1 MINVDF
7 ADVRS
12 VMADAGMG
20 VVTIGRASG
29 ADRAIQAAEAALAS
43 PLLDIELRAVT
54 GAPPPPLRR
63 AFLLRAPRRA
73 LPAPWLFGR
82 PHPLPRPTP
91 VPPGLVYS
99 VVGDP
104 SMSLQEVSVVAQTL
118 AATVDPDAQLI
129 FGASVTADLS
139 DEIVVTLVATGF
151 APPPPRAGDDD
162 GMRSSGRPQLD
173 GSIDLFDYRPPST
186 SVLDGREAPSLDG
199 ALGRDADY
207 LDRRVWGP
215 Q

>member
-1 MINVDF
+1 M
-7 ADVRS
+7 RRRRRRPHS
-12 VMADAGMG
+12 
-20 VVTIGRASG
+20 S
-29 ADRAIQAAEAALAS
+29 
-43 PLLDIELRAVT
+43 LRALRRT
-54 GAPPPPLRR
+54 TPEAIDGSDALTPSLAPPPSL
-63 AFLLRAPRRA
+63 A
-73 LPAPWLFGR
+73 
-82 PHPLPRPTP
+82 
-91 VPPGLVYS
+91 GLVYS

-186 SVLDGREAPSLDG
+186 SVLDGREATSLDG
-199 ALGRDADY
+199 ALGRYADY